1 MHFISKQRLN
11 SDQASSSYLRRGA
24 IHSIQSIWGE
34 EGVWQEGF
42 QTIGESIRVQSILPS
57 DPTHHSSL
65 STLHRNCLLLLFGSL
80 YVPAVVLPLT
90 LSPICSSS
98 LCLLRCTHTRRSK
111 CFPPAIDP
119 FNLKFT
125 HQMSWYLLNTITP
138 PPPLQTKN
146 SRALL
151 SHSRLSSQ
159 NIVPLSAAPQTNS
172 KPQLCVYCNISH
184 SSLWKRER
192 RKKSRNPWI
201 AVNSFFYSFRF
212 LPVEYFLYF
221 YFLSGIYSLHS
232 ALHFLAELYSQA
244 SLCPARMEGR
254 QSKVTSNKPICP
266 VQDVKI

>member
-98 LCLLRCTHTRRSK
+98 LCLLRCTHTRRSN
-111 CFPPAIDP
+111 CFLPAIDP
-119 FNLKFT
+119 FNLKCT
-125 HQMSWYLLNTITP
+125 HQMSWYLLNTIPP
-138 PPPLQTKN
+138 PPPLQTNN

-151 SHSRLSSQ
+151 SHSRLSSLKHCFPFTSTANKFEATAMCLLQ
-159 NIVPLSAAPQTNS
+159 HFALFFVKKKAEKEVEESVDCSEFLLLFFLVP
-172 KPQLCVYCNISH
+172 
-184 SSLWKRER
+184 SSGVFSLLLFPLWNLFTAFWK
-192 RKKSRNPWI
+192 W
-201 AVNSFFYSFRF
+201 
-212 LPVEYFLYF
+212 
-221 YFLSGIYSLHS
+221 
-232 ALHFLAELYSQA
+232 
-244 SLCPARMEGR
+244 CP
-254 QSKVTSNKPICP
+254 S
-266 VQDVKI
+266 